1 MVDELR
7 YPVGPC
13 VWSTELNAEEK
24 RRHMRDIAELPTK
37 LREAVAGL
45 APQHLDIPY
54 REGGWSIRQIVH
66 HIPESHMNS
75 YTRFKLALTEDQPTI
90 RPYDEKLWAEMPD
103 ARTGPIAPSL
113 DLTEALHSRWSL
125 LLENMTEADFDRTL
139 RHPEIGVLKLTSL
152 LAGYAW
158 HCRHHVAQ
166 ILATRQRM
174 GW

>member
-1 MVDELR
+1 MIDELR

-13 VWSTELNAEEK
+13 VWSAELSAQEK
-24 RRHMRDIAELPTK
+24 RHHMRDIAELPMK

-54 REGGWSIRQIVH
+54 RDGGWSIRQIVH

-103 ARTGPIAPSL
+103 ARTGPIEPSL

-152 LAGYAW
+152 LAGYGW